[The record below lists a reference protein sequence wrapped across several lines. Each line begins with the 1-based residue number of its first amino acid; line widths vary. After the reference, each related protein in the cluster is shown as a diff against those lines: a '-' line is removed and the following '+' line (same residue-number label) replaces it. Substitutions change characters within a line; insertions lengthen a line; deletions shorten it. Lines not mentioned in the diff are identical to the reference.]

1 MLNPLDGEERPGCF
15 TLVVFLVSC
24 DCYWPVALPHGAMSW
39 SEVCDCGIT

>member
-1 MLNPLDGEERPGCF
+1 MLNPFVGEERAGCF

-24 DCYWPVALPHGAMSW
+24 DCYWSVALPQGAIGW